1 MKRSIAIGAAL
12 AAGVLYATIMH
23 AADAPATSCGMG
35 APPGSA
41 AFKAEQAASAER
53 YKQYGYEQV
62 CEDRLKR
69 FQLDLLPVAVGT
81 ADLAFVP
88 VSLAGTP
95 FDRFLP
101 LGALPDG
108 VNEIRSQ
115 VYRGFRT
122 PTGHTVILH
131 EHDMSADGS
140 NAWRDPADEPERIDG
155 MPARLVVLQAPSGKA
170 VSDLSWFEGRRGYQL
185 WIDANVAK
193 ADAGPLRDQL
203 FALAA
208 SLPKSTPACPNEI
221 PPESAA
227 PGPDGMPVRHVPA
240 NLTIQLDSQG
250 RIIEPPR
257 PCK

>member
-1 MKRSIAIGAAL
+1 MKLFIAIGAVL
-12 AAGVLYATIMH
+12 AAGVLYASAIH
-23 AADAPATSCGMG
+23 ADAPAVSCGMG
-35 APPGSA
+35 APPGST
-41 AFKAEQAASAER
+41 AFKAEQAARAEQ

-62 CEDRLKR
+62 CEDRLR
-69 FQLDLLPVAVGT
+69 QFQRDLLPVAVGT
-81 ADLAFVP
+81 ADLDFVP
-88 VSLAGTP
+88 VALERTP
-95 FDRFLP
+95 FARLLP

-108 VNEIRSQ
+108 VNKIRSQ

-122 PTGHTVILH
+122 PAGHSVILH

-140 NAWRDPADEPERIDG
+140 NAWRDPADEPDRVNG
-155 MPARLVVLQAPSGKA
+155 FPARLIVLQAPSGKA

-185 WIDANVAK
+185 SIDANVAK
-193 ADAGPLRDQL
+193 ADAMPLRDEL

-227 PGPDGMPVRHVPA
+227 PGPDGMPVRHAPV
-240 NLTIQLDSQG
+240 NLSITLDAQG
-250 RIIEPPR
+250 RIVVPPR